1 MFLNVGWPASRLL
14 HDHANLRSGMAD
26 IGMRIRDLN
35 DVGSNAVKVL
45 SVSHGQ
51 KMSLVVAP
59 RGAVENHASPQI
71 LL

>member
-1 MFLNVGWPASRLL
+1 
-14 HDHANLRSGMAD
+14 
-26 IGMRIRDLN
+26 MRIRDLY
-35 DVGSNAVKVL
+35 DVGSNAVKGVY
-45 SVSHGQ
+45 VSHGQ